1 MFAAAVMGGMS
12 GVVSGAVSGVTR
24 RVGGRVVT
32 ASNTA
37 AVPIIAKLAS
47 AAPSAAGNK
56 KKGPTLAQAKEIN
69 AFLASVE
76 RRAFKHA
83 AYAVRDDDAALD
95 IVQDSMMK
103 LTESY
108 ADKPAN
114 ELPMLFTRILQNT
127 ILDHFRRTKT
137 RNQYVTN
144 FSSLGGAEADDDFDV
159 LEILE
164 SQDSAIGKDQPLAAL
179 EQGEAMGAIEEAL
192 AKLPARQREAFL
204 LRYWEDMDTAE
215 TAATMGCSEGSVKT
229 HCSRAVHALQGLLRQ
244 KGITL

>member
-1 MFAAAVMGGMS
+1 MFAA
-12 GVVSGAVSGVTR
+12 VVLAGASSATGSAAANPM
-24 RVGGRVVT
+24 VGKGAR
-32 ASNTA
+32 S
-37 AVPIIAKLAS
+37 VPIIVQLQHAFSSPANLAVKTKP
-47 AAPSAAGNK
+47 A

-83 AYAVRDDDAALD
+83 AYAVRDDDNAMD

-103 LTESY
+103 LTENYS
-108 ADKPAN
+108 DKPAN

-144 FSSLGGAEADDDFDV
+144 FTSLGGANADDDFDV

-179 EQGEAMGAIEEAL
+179 EQVEAMTAIEEAI
-192 AKLPARQREAFL
+192 AKLPPRQREAFL
-204 LRYWEDMDTAE
+204 LRYWEDMDTTE
-215 TAATMGCSEGSVKT
+215 TATTMGCSEGSVKT

>member
-1 MFAAAVMGGMS
+1 MFAAVVVGGA
-12 GVVSGAVSGVTR
+12 SGAMPGAVAGAISSAMAGIAT
-24 RVGGRVVT
+24 G
-32 ASNTA
+32 S
-37 AVPIIAKLAS
+37 VPIIAQLQS
-47 AAPSAAGNK
+47 AFSSAAGK
-56 KKGPTLAQAKEIN
+56 QKKTKKGPTLAQAKEIN

-83 AYAVRDDDAALD
+83 AYAVRDDDAAMD

-108 ADKPAN
+108 SDKPAA

-144 FSSLGGAEADDDFDV
+144 FTSLGGANADDDFDV

-179 EQGEAMGAIEEAL
+179 EQVQAMSAIEEAL

-215 TAATMGCSEGSVKT
+215 TATTMGCSEGSVKT

>member
-1 MFAAAVMGGMS
+1 MFAAVVAC
-12 GVVSGAVSGVTR
+12 GVSANL
-24 RVGGRVVT
+24 
-32 ASNTA
+32 AD
-37 AVPIIAKLAS
+37 AVPIIAKLQSAFAS
-47 AAPSAAGNK
+47 PDTAK
-56 KKGPTLAQAKEIN
+56 TTTKKGPTLAQAKEIN

-83 AYAVRDDDAALD
+83 AYAVRDDDAAMD

-108 ADKPAN
+108 SDKPAN

-144 FSSLGGAEADDDFDV
+144 FSSLAGANADDDFDV

-179 EQGEAMGAIEEAL
+179 EQVQAMAAIEEAI

-215 TAATMGCSEGSVKT
+215 TATTMGCSEGSVKT
-229 HCSRAVHALQGLLRQ
+229 HCSRAVAALQGLLRQ

>member
-1 MFAAAVMGGMS
+1 MFAAT
-12 GVVSGAVSGVTR
+12 VVGSM
-24 RVGGRVVT
+24 
-32 ASNTA
+32 
-37 AVPIIAKLAS
+37 PIIAQLQ
-47 AAPSAAGNK
+47 AGLSTLTGTK

-69 AFLASVE
+69 VFLASVE

-83 AYAVRDDDAALD
+83 AYATRDDDAALD

-137 RNQYVTN
+137 RNQYTTN
-144 FSSLGGAEADDDFDV
+144 FSSLGGANADEDFDV

-164 SQDSAIGKDQPLAAL
+164 AQDSAIGKDQPLAAL
-179 EQGEAMGAIEEAL
+179 EQTQSMAAIEEAL
-192 AKLPARQREAFL
+192 QKLPARQREAFL

-215 TAATMGCSEGSVKT
+215 TATTMGCSEGSVKT
-229 HCSRAVHALQGLLRQ
+229 HCSRAVRALQGLLRQ